1 MDSEVVDN
9 KIIINNI
16 ILYPLDVLNIKNY
29 YYISK
34 NGDIYSNIK
43 QRFLNPSKD
52 KDGYLRITLTLNNN
66 IRKEFRL
73 AQLVLYKFKGEPPK
87 NMLDP
92 TSEHKDGNINNN
104 SIDNLIW
111 LERNVNSSIRKN
123 KGQGELNHE
132 AILTESQ
139 VIEIAEL
146 LQQNHSVK
154 EIAQKYNVHTSTISN
169 IKNKTS
175 WQHLTLNYTFNNNNK
190 LGSKDEQKQ
199 RIEQIKQL
207 LLQGI
212 KPQQIIKMGFSDTS
226 VYRWKNKLNI

>member
-34 NGDIYSNIK
+34 NGDIYSNAK
-43 QRFLNPSKD
+43 QKFLHPSKD

-66 IRKEFRL
+66 TRKEFRL

-111 LERNVNSSIRKN
+111 LERNTNSSVRKN

-154 EIAQKYNVHTSTISN
+154 EIAQKYNVHISTISN
-169 IKNKTS
+169 IKCKTS
-175 WQHLTLNYTFNNNNK
+175 WRYLTSNYTFNNNT
-190 LGSKDEQKQ
+190 LGSKYEQKQ

-226 VYRWKNKLNI
+226 VYRWKNKLNL

>member
-1 MDSEVVDN
+1 MDLGAVDD

-34 NGDIYSNIK
+34 NGDIYSKIK
-43 QRFLNPSKD
+43 QRFLHPSKN
-52 KDGYLRITLTLNNN
+52 KNGYLRIELVLNDNT
-66 IRKEFRL
+66 RKEFRL
-73 AQLVLYKFKGEPPK
+73 AQIVLYKFKGEPPK
-87 NMLDP
+87 DMLDP

-104 SIDNLIW
+104 SINNLMW
-111 LERNVNSSIRKN
+111 LERSINSSIRKN

-132 AILTESQ
+132 ALLTEQQ

-146 LQQNHSVK
+146 LQQNFHVK
-154 EIAQKYNVHTSTISN
+154 EIAQKYNVDISTISS
-169 IKNKTS
+169 IKNKKT
-175 WQHLTLNYTFNNNNK
+175 WRHLTLNYNFNNSNK

-212 KPQQIIKMGFSDTS
+212 TPQQIIKMGFSTTS
-226 VYRWKNKLNI
+226 VYRWKNKMKE

>member
-1 MDSEVVDN
+1 MDLEVVDD

-16 ILYPLDVLNIKNY
+16 ILYPLDILNIKNH

-34 NGDIYSNIK
+34 NGDIYSKIK
-43 QRFLNPSKD
+43 QRFLHPSKD
-52 KDGYLRITLTLNNN
+52 KNGYLRIELVLNDN

-104 SIDNLIW
+104 SVDNLMW
-111 LERNVNSSIRKN
+111 LERGVNSSIRRN

-132 AILTESQ
+132 ALLTEQQ

-146 LQQNHSVK
+146 LQQNYRVK
-154 EIAQKYNVHTSTISN
+154 EISQKYNVHSSTISS
-169 IKNKTS
+169 IQNKTS
-175 WQHLTLNYTFNNNNK
+175 WQHLTSNYNFNNNK

-199 RIEQIKQL
+199 KIEQIKQL

-212 KPQQIIKMGFSDTS
+212 TPRCIVNMGFSHTS
-226 VYRWKNKLNI
+226 VYRWKNKLNL

>member
-1 MDSEVVDN
+1 MDSEVADN

-16 ILYPLDVLNIKNY
+16 ILYPLDILNIKNY

-34 NGDIYSNIK
+34 NGDIYSNTK
-43 QRFLNPSKD
+43 QRFLHPSKD

-66 IRKEFRL
+66 TRKEFRL

-92 TSEHKDGNINNN
+92 TSEHKDGNIDNN
-104 SIDNLIW
+104 SIDNLMW
-111 LERNVNSSIRKN
+111 LERNINSSTRKN

-154 EIAQKYNVHTSTISN
+154 EIAQKYNVHSSTISN
-169 IKNKTS
+169 IKRKTS
-175 WQHLTLNYTFNNNNK
+175 WQHLTSNYTFNNNK

>member
-1 MDSEVVDN
+1 MDSGVVDN

-16 ILYPLDVLNIKNY
+16 ILYSLDILNLKNY
-29 YYISK
+29 YYIST
-34 NGDIYSNIK
+34 NGDIYSNAK
-43 QRFLNPSKD
+43 QKFLHPSKD

-66 IRKEFRL
+66 TRKQFRL
-73 AQLVLYKFKGEPPK
+73 AQLVLYKFKGAPPK

-92 TSEHKDGNINNN
+92 TSEHQDGNINNN

-111 LERNVNSSIRKN
+111 LERNTNSSIRKN

-154 EIAQKYNVHTSTISN
+154 EIAQKYNVHSSTISN
-169 IKNKTS
+169 IKRKTS
-175 WQHLTLNYTFNNNNK
+175 WQYLTSNYTFNNNNK
-190 LGSKDEQKQ
+190 LGSKYEQKQ

-226 VYRWKNKLNI
+226 VYRWKNKLNL

>member
-1 MDSEVVDN
+1 MDLGAVDD

-16 ILYPLDVLNIKNY
+16 ILYSLDVLDIKNY

-34 NGDIYSNIK
+34 NGDIYSKIK
-43 QRFLNPSKD
+43 QKFLHPSKD
-52 KDGYLRITLTLNNN
+52 KNGYLRIEYNT
-66 IRKEFRL
+66 RKEFRL

-87 NMLDP
+87 DMLDP

-104 SIDNLIW
+104 SINNLMW
-111 LERNVNSSIRKN
+111 LERSINSSVRKN

-132 AILTESQ
+132 ALLTKQQ

-146 LQQNHSVK
+146 LQQNFHVK
-154 EIAQKYNVHTSTISN
+154 EIAQKYNVSISTISS
-169 IKNKTS
+169 IKNKKA
-175 WQHLTLNYTFNNNNK
+175 WRYLTLNYNFNNSDK

-212 KPQQIIKMGFSDTS
+212 TPQQIIKMGFSATS
-226 VYRWKNKLNI
+226 VYRWKNKIKENK